1 MTWFMVKMAWRETR
15 AAWRHFL
22 YFMVCIAIGVGALT
36 GVSLFGTQVEHT
48 VTKEA
53 RGLLG
58 GDVEI
63 RLTRRISPQGR
74 DVLNSLAER
83 GIALTHVSE
92 LVAMAAQAKLS
103 GGGQP
108 TQIVELKAVESGY
121 PLYGAVK
128 VEPNLPLLD
137 LLAPPVAACG
147 MSEAPPTA
155 SSPTIHA
162 SHFTPHATCHGV
174 VVQESLLIRMG
185 MGIGDRLKIGQG
197 QFVITGVLRTEPD
210 RMANAFSLGPRVLM
224 SQEGLHSAEL
234 IKVGSRIRERFLLK
248 IPPTMPPNPLLYELR
263 GRLASDSAIV
273 SSYRDAQPQLK
284 QSLEQLTR
292 YLGLIGLTA
301 LFVGGLGVATSVHA
315 FVREKL
321 NTIAILKT
329 VGADSR
335 TIVLTYGWQAL
346 MLGLVGSL
354 VGLIIGIAL
363 HLGLPWV
370 IAAVM
375 ASDILDQLGFAQ
387 GGMNLAFLPLVKG
400 LSMGTLSTMLFT
412 LWPLLTIRDVK
423 PARIF
428 RREVAPSSSLPSSR
442 ESRWRIAWQKLDWIK
457 LLVAMGIGLGLAFLS
472 IWQAGSWRVGLLFI
486 FAFST
491 AVMLLGA
498 AASVSLMAVKK
509 WPRPEPLALR
519 QAVGNVTRPGS
530 QVVSMTIAIGI
541 GVMVVT
547 TVSLVERSLLAQVGE
562 NRPTD
567 SPTFFFIDI
576 QPDQVEGMVNLLRDR
591 SGDLNPHLTPLVRSR
606 LSAVKDEPVTFE
618 PMSEEEDQREK
629 SAQKEARRRKW
640 FLTREY
646 VLTFLQDLPK
656 DNKVVQGEWW
666 TSGQLLSKPLISI
679 EEDAAKQ
686 LGVTIGD
693 TLELDIQGVPIT
705 GEISSIRSVEWGNM
719 STNFFMIFS
728 PGSLDGAPH
737 TYVATARVDPSDE
750 VPLQQAVVAAFPNV
764 TAINIGDVLDSFA
777 RVLDRLSLA
786 IRAVALFCVLSG
798 GLVMAAALAATR
810 YRRLYESVIL
820 KALGATRGVIARS
833 FALEYAML
841 GALGGLL
848 GIALA
853 SALSWAVLE
862 TVFDLSWSLQPG
874 VLAIGFV
881 ATVTLTL
888 LVGFLSTYRILGQ
901 PPLAVLR
908 QE

>member
-22 YFMVCIAIGVGALT
+22 YFLVCIAVGVGALT
-36 GVSLFGTQVEHT
+36 GVSLFGTQVERT

-58 GDVEI
+58 GDLEI
-63 RLTRRISPQGR
+63 RLTRLISPQGR
-74 DVLNSLAER
+74 AVLDSLRER
-83 GIALTHVSE
+83 GVILTHVSE
-92 LVAMAAQAKLS
+92 LVAMAAQAEPS
-103 GGGQP
+103 GGGQS
-108 TQIVELKAVESGY
+108 TQIVELKAVEPEY
-121 PLYGAVK
+121 PLYGSLR
-128 VEPNLPLLD
+128 VEPDTDLSELLRRQD
-137 LLAPPVAACG
+137 RDCSG
-147 MSEAPPTA
+147 H
-155 SSPTIHA
+155 IC
-162 SHFTPHATCHGV
+162 FGV

-185 MGIGDRLKIGQG
+185 LAVGARLKIGEG
-197 QFVITGVLRTEPD
+197 QFLITGVIRTEPD

-224 SQEGLHSAEL
+224 SQDGLRAAEL

-248 IPPTMPPNPLLYELR
+248 IPSTMPPDPLLYELR
-263 GRLASDSAIV
+263 GRLASDSARV
-273 SSYRDAQPQLK
+273 SSYREAQPQLK

-315 FVREKL
+315 FIREKL

-329 VGADSR
+329 IGADSQA
-335 TIVLTYGWQAL
+335 IVLTYGLQAL

-354 VGLIIGIAL
+354 VGLLIGMAL

-370 IAAVM
+370 IAVMM
-375 ASDILDQLGFAQ
+375 ASDLLDQLGFAS
-387 GGMNLAFLPLVKG
+387 GGMGLTLPPLAKG
-400 LSMGTLSTMLFT
+400 LALGMLSTLLFT

-428 RREVAPSSSLPSSR
+428 RREVAPSDPILSSR
-442 ESRWRIAWQKLDWIK
+442 RIKWWDSWQKLDRIT
-457 LLVAMGIGLGLAFLS
+457 LLVAVGIGLGLALLS

-486 FAFST
+486 LAFAA
-491 AVMLLGA
+491 AVFLLGA
-498 AASVSLMAVKK
+498 AASASLMAVKK
-509 WPRPEPLALR
+509 CPRPEPLALR

-530 QVVSMTIAIGI
+530 QVVSITTAIGI

-547 TVSLVERSLLAQVGE
+547 TVSLVERALLAQVGE

-567 SPTFFFIDI
+567 APTFFFIDI
-576 QPDQVEGMVNLLRDR
+576 QPDQAEGMVNLLRR
-591 SGDLNPHLTPLVRSR
+591 QSGDPAPQLTPLIRSR
-606 LSAVKDEPVTFE
+606 LSAVKGEPVKLE
-618 PMSEEEDQREK
+618 PMSEEEAQRAK
-629 SAQKEARRRKW
+629 TAQKEERQRKW

-656 DNKVVQGEWW
+656 DNKVIRGEWW
-666 TSGQLLSKPLISI
+666 KPGQVLSTPLISI
-679 EEDAAKQ
+679 EEDAARQ

-693 TLELDIQGVPIT
+693 SIELDIQGVPII
-705 GEISSIRSVEWGNM
+705 GEISSVRSVEWGNM

-728 PGSLDGAPH
+728 PGALEGAPH
-737 TYVATARVDPSDE
+737 TYVATVRVAPSEE
-750 VPLQQAVVAAFPNV
+750 VPLQQAIVAAFPNV
-764 TAINIGDVLDSFA
+764 TAINIGDVLDGFA

-820 KALGATRGVIARS
+820 KALGATRSVIARS

-841 GALGGLL
+841 GALGGLF
-848 GIALA
+848 GISLA

-862 TVFDLSWSLQPG
+862 TVFDLAWSLQPG
-874 VLAIGFV
+874 VLALGFV
-881 ATVTLTL
+881 ATVILTL

>member
-1 MTWFMVKMAWRETR
+1 MTRFMIKMAWRETR

-22 YFMVCIAIGVGALT
+22 YFLVCIAVGVGALT
-36 GVSLFGTQVEHT
+36 GVSLFGTQVERT

-58 GDVEI
+58 GDLEI

-74 DVLNSLAER
+74 DVLDSLSER
-83 GIALTHVSE
+83 GVIITHVSE
-92 LVAMAAQAKLS
+92 LVAMAAQVEPS
-103 GGGQP
+103 GIGQP
-108 TQIVELKAVESGY
+108 TQIVELKAVEPEY
-121 PLYGAVK
+121 PLYGSLR
-128 VEPNLPLLD
+128 VEPDTDIRELLRRQD
-137 LLAPPVAACG
+137 HDCSG
-147 MSEAPPTA
+147 R
-155 SSPTIHA
+155 
-162 SHFTPHATCHGV
+162 TCLGV

-185 MGIGDRLKIGQG
+185 LAIGARLKIGEG
-197 QFVITGVLRTEPD
+197 QFVITGVVRTEPD

-224 SQEGLHSAEL
+224 SQEGLRSAEL
-234 IKVGSRIRERFLLK
+234 IKVGSRIRDRFLLK
-248 IPPTMPPNPLLYELR
+248 IPSTMPPDPLLYELR
-263 GRLASDSAIV
+263 GRLASDSARV
-273 SSYRDAQPQLK
+273 ASYREAQPQLK

-315 FVREKL
+315 FIREKL

-329 VGADSR
+329 IGADSQ
-335 TIVLTYGWQAL
+335 TIVQTYGLQAL

-354 VGLIIGIAL
+354 AGLLLGMTL
-363 HLGLPWV
+363 YLGLPWV
-370 IAAVM
+370 IATM
-375 ASDILDQLGFAQ
+375 IGSDLLDQLGFAG
-387 GGMNLAFLPLVKG
+387 GGMGLAFPPLLKG
-400 LSMGTLSTMLFT
+400 LALGMLSTLLFT
-412 LWPLLTIRDVK
+412 LWPLLTIRQVK

-428 RREVAPSSSLPSSR
+428 RRDVVPTGSTLISG
-442 ESRWRIAWQKLDWIK
+442 RISWWNSWKKLDRTT
-457 LLVAMGIGLGLAFLS
+457 LLVAIGIGLGLALLS

-486 FAFST
+486 LAFAA
-491 AVMLLGA
+491 AVLLLGGA
-498 AASVSLMAVKK
+498 AGASLMAVKK

-547 TVSLVERSLLAQVGE
+547 TVTLVERALLAQVGE

-567 SPTFFFIDI
+567 APTFFFIDI
-576 QPDQVEGMVNLLRDR
+576 QPDQAEGMVDLLRR
-591 SGDLNPHLTPLVRSR
+591 GSGDPAPQLTPLVRSR
-606 LSAVKDEPVTFE
+606 LSAVKGEPVKFE
-618 PMSEEEDQREK
+618 PMSEEEEQRAK
-629 SAQKEARRRKW
+629 AARKEERQRKW

-656 DNKVVQGEWW
+656 DNKVIRGEWW
-666 TSGQLLSKPLISI
+666 KPGQAFSTPQISI

-693 TLELDIQGVPIT
+693 SIELDIQGVPII
-705 GEISSIRSVEWGNM
+705 GEISSVRSVEWGNM
-719 STNFFMIFS
+719 STNFYMIFS
-728 PGSLDGAPH
+728 PGPLDGAPH
-737 TYVATARVDPSDE
+737 TYVATVRVAPSDE
-750 VPLQQAVVAAFPNV
+750 LPLQQAVVAAFPNV
-764 TAINIGDVLDSFA
+764 TAINIGDVLDGFA

-798 GLVMAAALAATR
+798 GLVMAAALTATR

-820 KALGATRGVIARS
+820 KALGATRGVLARS

-841 GALGGLL
+841 GTLGGFL

-862 TVFDLSWSLQPG
+862 TVFDLSWNLQPG
-874 VLAIGFV
+874 VLAMSFV
-881 ATVTLTL
+881 ATVALTL

>member
-22 YFMVCIAIGVGALT
+22 YFLVCIAIGVGALT
-36 GVSLFGTQVEHT
+36 GVSLFGTQVEQT
-48 VTKEA
+48 VTREA

-58 GDVEI
+58 GDLEI

-74 DVLNSLAER
+74 DVLDSLRER
-83 GIALTHVSE
+83 GIILTHISE
-92 LVAMAAQAKLS
+92 LIAMAARTELS

-108 TQIVELKAVESGY
+108 TQIIELKAIEPEY
-121 PLYGAVK
+121 PLYGSLR
-128 VEPNLPLLD
+128 VEPDTDVRELLRRQD
-137 LLAPPVAACG
+137 RDCSG
-147 MSEAPPTA
+147 R
-155 SSPTIHA
+155 
-162 SHFTPHATCHGV
+162 TCFGV

-185 MGIGDRLKIGQG
+185 LTVGARLKIGEG
-197 QFVITGVLRTEPD
+197 QFLITGVIRTEPD

-224 SQEGLHSAEL
+224 SQEGLRSTEL

-248 IPPTMPPNPLLYELR
+248 IPSTMPPDPLLYELR
-263 GRLASDSAIV
+263 GRLASDSARI
-273 SSYRDAQPQLK
+273 SSYREAQPQLK

-315 FVREKL
+315 FIREKL

-329 VGADSR
+329 IGADSQ
-335 TIVLTYGWQAL
+335 TIVLTYGVQAL

-354 VGLIIGIAL
+354 VGLLIGMAL
-363 HLGLPWV
+363 HFGLPWV

-375 ASDILDQLGFAQ
+375 ASDLLEQLGFAK
-387 GGMNLAFLPLVKG
+387 GGIGLSFAPLLKG
-400 LSMGTLSTMLFT
+400 LALGMLSTLLFT

-428 RREVAPSSSLPSSR
+428 RREVAPSGPTLSS
-442 ESRWRIAWQKLDWIK
+442 WRARLWISWQKLDRIT
-457 LLVAMGIGLGLAFLS
+457 LFVAVGIGLGLALLS

-486 FAFST
+486 LAFAA
-491 AVMLLGA
+491 AVFLLGA
-498 AASVSLMAVKK
+498 ADSASLMAVKK

-547 TVSLVERSLLAQVGE
+547 TVSLVERALLAQVGE

-567 SPTFFFIDI
+567 APTFFFIDI
-576 QPDQVEGMVNLLRDR
+576 QPDQAEGMVDLLRRR
-591 SGDLNPHLTPLVRSR
+591 SGDPAPQLTPLVRSR
-606 LSAVKDEPVTFE
+606 LSAVKSEPVKFE
-618 PMSEEEDQREK
+618 PMSEEEEQRAK
-629 SAQKEARRRKW
+629 AARKEERQRKW

-656 DNKVVQGEWW
+656 DNKVIRGEWW
-666 TSGQLLSKPLISI
+666 KPGQMSSTPLISI
-679 EEDAAKQ
+679 EEDAARQ

-693 TLELDIQGVPIT
+693 TIVLDIQGVPIT

-719 STNFFMIFS
+719 STNFFMIVS
-728 PGSLDGAPH
+728 PGALEGAPH
-737 TYVATARVDPSDE
+737 TYVATVRVAPSDE

-764 TAINIGDVLDSFA
+764 TAINIGDVLDGFA

-820 KALGATRGVIARS
+820 KALGATRGVLARS

-848 GIALA
+848 GISLA

-874 VLAIGFV
+874 VLAMGFV

-901 PPLAVLR
+901 PPLTVLR